1 MMGSKHYGCKGGGG
15 VELLEKLHRQGFELI
30 LGEGDRIGI
39 RPADKLTPD
48 LAEQIRRHKPKLIE
62 ELRKQTKPDEYQD
75 KGQGKENDS
84 EASEKAK
91 RRYCVGYKPA
101 RYVHPDVC
109 QWHISEA
116 DLACVDCQHL
126 TRKEKETFM
135 DSYLNKAI
143 GRLNAEGAVY
153 YTPSDSQARRDEI
166 HKLEK
171 EITAT
176 FLACNVSAFVEAV
189 DNWRK
194 CFNAELRNN

>member
-1 MMGSKHYGCKGGGG
+1 M
-15 VELLEKLHRQGFELI
+15 ELLRQLQKEGFEVI
-30 LGEGDRIGI
+30 LGDGDRIGI
-39 RPADKLTPD
+39 RPADKLTPE
-48 LAEQIRRHKPKLIE
+48 LADRIRKHKPKLIE

-84 EASEKAK
+84 EASGKAK
-91 RRYCVGYKPA
+91 RRYCTGYKPP

-143 GRLNAEGAVY
+143 GQLNARGAVY
-153 YTPSDSQARRDEI
+153 YKPGDSQAKRNQIYD
-166 HKLEK
+166 LEK
-171 EITAT
+171 RITEA
-176 FLACNVSAFVEAV
+176 FLIHDINGLIEAV
-189 DNWRK
+189 DEWQK
-194 CFNAELRNN
+194 TFFNGGVL

>member
-1 MMGSKHYGCKGGGG
+1 M
-15 VELLEKLHRQGFELI
+15 ELLRQLQKEGFELI
-30 LGEGDRIGI
+30 LGDGDRIGI
-39 RPADKLTPD
+39 RPADKLTPE
-48 LAEQIRRHKPKLIE
+48 LADRIRKHKPKLIE
-62 ELRKQTKPDEYQD
+62 ELRKQTKPDEYQE
-75 KGQGKENDS
+75 GQGKKNDS
-84 EASEKAK
+84 EASGKAK
-91 RRYCVGYKPA
+91 RRYCTGYKPP

-176 FLACNVSAFVEAV
+176 FLACDINSFVKAV
-189 DNWRK
+189 DEWQK
-194 CFNAELRNN
+194 TFFNRRDFL